1 VNKSASI
8 DGGIQKVLIVVREEE
23 TTTKKLENRVSEERE
38 RERERER
45 EMFFFFFGGVNQEVR
60 KEIHKG
66 FAVCPRCDSPADLV
80 EYDNV
85 FRAFFIPLWRWSG
98 DNPAIACE
106 SCGFLMPMSQ
116 FQTLQEAALK
126 RFKPPA
132 PPPAAAGRRQQDWT
146 PTAPMLRCWS
156 CASPVDPSFRF
167 CPQCGTSQN

>member
-8 DGGIQKVLIVVREEE
+8 DGGIQRVLIVVREEE
-23 TTTKKLENRVSEERE
+23 TTTKKLENRVFE
-38 RERERER
+38 ERERER

-167 CPQCGTSQN
+167 CPQCGSSQN